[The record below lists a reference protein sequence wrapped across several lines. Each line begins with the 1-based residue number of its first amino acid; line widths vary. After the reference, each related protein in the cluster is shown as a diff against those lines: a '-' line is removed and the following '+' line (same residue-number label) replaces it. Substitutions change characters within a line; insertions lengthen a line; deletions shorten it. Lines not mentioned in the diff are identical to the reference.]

1 MNLKK
6 IYNNLLAR
14 YKRHK
19 ERSDKVSLLLRN
31 VYPKARKM
39 KYCLDK
45 IGVPQ
50 DDQELRCLYI
60 SDDDMELALSIHWDR
75 ILGLKLM
82 PINPKN
88 IALQHAKIFSN
99 ILKHDLKVTEDM
111 LLDYGMFGISCE
123 PVITQN
129 IIDRDNAK
137 APFLQEDDIIELFIG
152 HEVYADIPKHFV
164 YQNERGIWELTHAH
178 VVIDGQFEYLAGRYI
193 VYKAVKEGGGT
204 GHGSGDIYYDGYHVY
219 AQKEDGTKVDFYQ
232 SGSFTAMITDIWPIG
247 KATQSELT

>member
-50 DDQELRCLYI
+50 DDQLRRLYI
-60 SDDDMELALSIHWDR
+60 SHDDMELALSIHWDR

-88 IALQHAKIFSN
+88 IEVQFEVIKD
-99 ILKHDLKVTEDM
+99 K
-111 LLDYGMFGISCE
+111 LLDHGMFG
-123 PVITQN
+123 P
-129 IIDRDNAK
+129 
-137 APFLQEDDIIELFIG
+137 
-152 HEVYADIPKHFV
+152 
-164 YQNERGIWELTHAH
+164 
-178 VVIDGQFEYLAGRYI
+178 
-193 VYKAVKEGGGT
+193 
-204 GHGSGDIYYDGYHVY
+204 
-219 AQKEDGTKVDFYQ
+219 TK
-232 SGSFTAMITDIWPIG
+232 
-247 KATQSELT
+247 K